1 MDSML
6 SRIEKLNEIG
16 IALSGEEEVGRIL
29 ERILTGAKT
38 LTRADGGTLY
48 LLDNE
53 HQELHFELIYNDTLE
68 IGIDGAGRAQFRF
81 PPIPL
86 LVDGLPNESAVVT
99 YSVLN
104 DKTINIPDIYAA
116 AEYDFSGAKEFD
128 EKTGYRTQ
136 SLLTVPM
143 KNHEHDVIGVLQ
155 LVNARDS
162 ADARIRPFSELDEQ
176 LAESLASQAAVA
188 LTQKRLISDLRHLFE
203 SFIRLIANAIDA
215 KSPYTGGHCR
225 RVPVLTL
232 MLADAV
238 HRVDY
243 GPMAY
248 FRMNDAD
255 RYELEIA
262 GWLHDCGKVTTPEY
276 VVDKATKLET
286 IFDRVE
292 LVQTRLEVLRRDAEI
307 AALRRR
313 LTALEADDEQ
323 TGLDEQYRREFE
335 TLAMDRDFLQRANIG
350 SEQMHEPDRER
361 INELAQR
368 TWLDMD
374 GRRRPLLN
382 AEEAYNLRIPKGTLT
397 PEEREII
404 NHHIVATIRMLES
417 LPFPKQLK
425 NVPEY
430 AAGHHERMDGEGYP
444 RGLTREQMSIPARIM
459 AIADIFEALSAQDR
473 PYKRGKP
480 LSECLRIMGQM
491 KADNHIDSDLFDIFV
506 RERVYLDYAHRFLD
520 PEQIDEID
528 ENGVTGPGET
538 QGVA

>member
-1 MDSML
+1 MDWML

-16 IALSGEEEVGRIL
+16 IALSGEEEVVRIL
-29 ERILTGAKT
+29 ERILMGAKT

-48 LLDNE
+48 LLDPE
-53 HQELHFELIYNDTLE
+53 HRELHFELICNDTLA
-68 IGIDGAGRAQFRF
+68 IGIDVADRARVRF

-86 LVDGLPNESAVVT
+86 FVDGLPNESAVVT
-99 YSVLN
+99 NSVLN
-104 DKTINIPDIYAA
+104 ETTINIPDIYAA
-116 AEYDFSGAKEFD
+116 VDYDFSGARKFD
-128 EKTGYRTQ
+128 IQTGYRTQ

-155 LVNARDS
+155 LVNARDPG
-162 ADARIRPFSELDEQ
+162 DGRILPFSEFDEQ

-243 GPMAY
+243 GPMAQ

-276 VVDKATKLET
+276 IVDKATKLET
-286 IFDRVE
+286 IFDRIE
-292 LVQTRLEVLRRDAEI
+292 LLQTRLEVLRRDAEI

-313 LTALEADDEQ
+313 LKALGADDDAS
-323 TGLDEQYRREFE
+323 GLDEQYRRELE
-335 TLAMDRDFLQRANIG
+335 TMAADRAFLQRANVG

-361 INELAQR
+361 INDLAR
-368 TWLDMD
+368 RSWLDMD
-374 GRRRPLLN
+374 GRRRPLLT
-382 AEEAYNLRIPKGTLT
+382 AEEAYNLRVPKGTLT

-430 AAGHHERMDGEGYP
+430 AAGHHERMDGHGYP

-473 PYKRGKP
+473 PYKPGKP

-491 KADNHIDSDLFDIFV
+491 KTDNHIDPDLFDIFV
-506 RERVYLDYAHRFLD
+506 RERVFLDYAHRFLD

-528 ENGVTGPGET
+528 EEAVMGLGES
-538 QGVA
+538 QGAA